1 MRLIRF
7 LINHSPRMLVMS
19 VLAGLAG
26 GAASTAVLVV
36 INAGLERSGSQSAN
50 LFLVFLGLAAL
61 GMVTRA
67 GSAILLVSI
76 GESAMLKLR
85 LRISRQILGVPLRR
99 LEETGIPRLLAILTD
114 DILNILNAIANLPVV
129 CINVAALITCLFF
142 LAWQSLSLF
151 LIVIVLIVL
160 LLFTAQVPFMI
171 AAGHFTRARKEHN
184 TVMSHLRALIS
195 GIKELKVNR
204 FRRQEFVSELEG
216 SANRYRAHTVK
227 AMRIAVLGATWAE
240 MLSFLTI
247 GLLVFVV
254 PRFMATPDSTL
265 MNFVLIMLY
274 LMEPIE
280 FIQHQAPQLAK
291 GSVALKSIEELGLTL
306 SKTEAEQGIERL
318 APPKS
323 EWKRIELDEIVFSH
337 NPNDENHRFILG
349 PISFAVTPGELIFI
363 TGGNGSGKTTLA
375 KLLVGLYSP
384 ESGQIRLDGKAVSEA
399 DREDYSQLFST
410 VFADFFV
417 FEKLLGAEKTGLD
430 EKAETY
436 LRRLQLDQKVKVKDG
451 MFSTTDLSQGQ
462 RKRLALLAAYLEDR
476 PIFLFDEWAADQDPN
491 FKGLFYQEILPE
503 LRSKGKTVFV
513 ISHDQRYYDVADRVI
528 RLDDGWMV
536 ENLRQKAESSAAGQS
551 VSSVVGSV
559 HNVDLS

>member
-7 LINHSPRMLVMS
+7 LINHSPRMLVIA
-19 VLAGLAG
+19 VIAGLAG

-36 INAGLERSGSQSAN
+36 INAGLERSSSQPAN

-67 GSAILLVSI
+67 GSALLLVSI
-76 GESAMLKLR
+76 GQSAMLQLR
-85 LRISRQILGVPLRR
+85 LRISRQILDVPLKR
-99 LEETGIPRLLAILTD
+99 LEDTGMPRLLAILTD
-114 DILNILNAIANLPVV
+114 DILNLMNAIGNLPVV
-129 CINVAALITCLFF
+129 CINVAAVVTCLLF

-151 LIVIVLIVL
+151 LIVMVLIVL

-171 AAGHFTRARKEHN
+171 ASGHFTRARKEHN

-204 FRRQEFVSELEG
+204 FRRREFVSELEE
-216 SANRYRAHTVK
+216 SANRYRVHNIK

-247 GLLVFVV
+247 GLLVFVI
-254 PRFMATPDSTL
+254 PSFMTVPDSTL

-280 FIQHQAPQLAK
+280 FIQHQAPQFAK
-291 GSVALKSIEELGLTL
+291 GSVALKSIEEIGLTL
-306 SKTEAEQGIERL
+306 AKTEAEQNIERL
-318 APPKS
+318 VPPKS
-323 EWKRIELDEIVFSH
+323 AWSRLELDQLVFSY
-337 NPNDENHRFILG
+337 NMDDENRRFTLG

-375 KLLVGLYSP
+375 KLLAGLYSP
-384 ESGQIRLDGKAVSEA
+384 ESGQIRLDGKGVSDA
-399 DREDYSQLFST
+399 DREDYSQLFSA

-436 LRRLQLDQKVKVKDG
+436 LRRLQLDHKVQVKEG
-451 MFSTTDLSQGQ
+451 LFSTTDLSQGQ

-491 FKGLFYQEILPE
+491 FKSLFYQEILPE
-503 LRSKGKTVFV
+503 LRARGKTVFV
-513 ISHDQRYYDVADRVI
+513 ISHDQRYYDTADRVI
-528 RLDDGWMV
+528 QLDDGWMA
-536 ENLRQKAESSAAGQS
+536 ENPRQEVVSLAAG
-551 VSSVVGSV
+551 
-559 HNVDLS
+559 

>member
-7 LINHSPRMLVMS
+7 LINHSPRMLVMAMI
-19 VLAGLAG
+19 AGLAG

-36 INAGLERSGSQSAN
+36 INAGLERSSSQAGN

-67 GSAILLVSI
+67 GSALLLVSI
-76 GESAMLKLR
+76 GQSAMLQLR
-85 LRISRQILGVPLRR
+85 LRISRQILDVPLKR
-99 LEETGIPRLLAILTD
+99 LEDTGMPRLLAILTD
-114 DILNILNAIANLPVV
+114 DILNLMNATANLPVV
-129 CINVAALITCLFF
+129 CINVAAVVTCLLF

-151 LIVIVLIVL
+151 LIVIVLIVV

-171 AAGHFTRARKEHN
+171 ASGHFARARKEHN

-204 FRRQEFVSELEG
+204 FRKQEFVSELEE
-216 SANRYRAHTVK
+216 SANRYRVHNIK

-240 MLSFLTI
+240 MLTFITI
-247 GLLVFVV
+247 GLLVFVI
-254 PRFMATPDSTL
+254 PRFMAVPNSTL

-280 FIQHQAPQLAK
+280 FIQHQAPQFAK
-291 GSVALKSIEELGLTL
+291 GSVALKSIEEIGLTL
-306 SKTEAEQGIERL
+306 AKTEAEQNIKRL
-318 APPKS
+318 APPTS
-323 EWKRIELDEIVFSH
+323 EWKRLELDELVFSY
-337 NPNDENHRFILG
+337 NVDDENRRFILG

-375 KLLVGLYSP
+375 KLLAGLYSP
-384 ESGQIRLDGKAVSEA
+384 ESGQIRLDGKAVSDM
-399 DREDYSQLFST
+399 DREDYSQLFSA

-436 LRRLQLDQKVKVKDG
+436 LRRLQLDHKVQVKEG
-451 MFSTTDLSQGQ
+451 QFSTTDLSQGQ

-476 PIFLFDEWAADQDPN
+476 PIFLFDEWAADQDPT
-491 FKGLFYQEILPE
+491 FKSLFYQEILPE
-503 LRSKGKTVFV
+503 LRARGKTVFV
-513 ISHDQRYYDVADRVI
+513 ISHDQRYYDTADRVI
-528 RLDDGWMV
+528 KLDDGKLDDDWMV
-536 ENLRQKAESSAAGQS
+536 ENPRQEVVSTAAG
-551 VSSVVGSV
+551 
-559 HNVDLS
+559 